1 MIRRPTVGM
10 DSTGRLHARAEL
22 ADTLERYRVEL
33 TRHCCR
39 ILGSWCEAEDAVQ
52 ETMVRAWRSHG
63 RFEGLST
70 LRTWLYRIAT
80 NVCIDML
87 KAPQRRALPIGL
99 SSEYS
104 PLDGPWIGK
113 HNRDIDMCSGT
124 GSLRHTGD
132 PADLAVARETVRLA
146 LVLALHCLPPR
157 QRAALLLRE
166 VLACP
171 STEIAELLDTSVA
184 SVNSALER
192 GRGTLASRDLE
203 HATPTADERER
214 SVVDRY
220 VEALERC
227 DVDALAT
234 LACVSTTQL
243 GV

>member
-1 MIRRPTVGM
+1 
-10 DSTGRLHARAEL
+10 
-22 ADTLERYRVEL
+22 
-33 TRHCCR
+33 
-39 ILGSWCEAEDAVQ
+39 
-52 ETMVRAWRSHG
+52 
-63 RFEGLST
+63 
-70 LRTWLYRIAT
+70 
-80 NVCIDML
+80 
-87 KAPQRRALPIGL
+87 
-99 SSEYS
+99 
-104 PLDGPWIGK
+104 
-113 HNRDIDMCSGT
+113 
-124 GSLRHTGD
+124 
-132 PADLAVARETVRLA
+132 VRLA

-192 GRGTLASRDLE
+192 GRGTLASRDIE